1 MSSVINSLV
10 DDWQRSRDALQ
21 GQLSHMNDDPAFPA
35 GTLSKE
41 ERAEVA
47 RELLALM
54 ARYDHLIE
62 RYSGA
67 NWA

>member
-1 MSSVINSLV
+1 MSATMNSVV
-10 DDWQRSRDALQ
+10 DDWRRSRDALQ
-21 GQLSHMNDDPAFPA
+21 AQLNRMNDDVAFPIA
-35 GTLSKE
+35 TLSIE

-62 RYSGA
+62 RYGVA
-67 NWA
+67 DWA